1 MWWFIKLNYPLG
13 WVPPSCLSTRSIR
26 QNMMGTSTNKMQLH
40 LLRKHVHKQTNKRDH
55 YMRKKK
61 KKKGGAVQA
70 QEETGSQVQK
80 ALPMAQILQI
90 ERLSTFHARE
100 TLNPLLN

>member
-1 MWWFIKLNYPLG
+1 MWWFIKLNYPPG

-40 LLRKHVHKQTNKRDH
+40 LLRKHVHK
-55 YMRKKK
+55 
-61 KKKGGAVQA
+61 KKGGAVQA

-80 ALPMAQILQI
+80 PLPMAQILQM
-90 ERLSTFHARE
+90 ERQSTFHARE
-100 TLNPLLN
+100 TLNPLIN

>member
-40 LLRKHVHKQTNKRDH
+40 LLRKHVHK
-55 YMRKKK
+55 KKK
-61 KKKGGAVQA
+61 KRKGGAVQA
-70 QEETGSQVQK
+70 QETGSQVQK
-80 ALPMAQILQI
+80 ALPMAQILQM
-90 ERLSTFHARE
+90 ERLSMFHARE
-100 TLNPLLN
+100 TLNPLIN